1 MTTTQTPNETPENR
15 DKRISNLTGWGS
27 RRRRLTDDEVR
38 QIREAYK
45 YRRDLALT
53 GNSPD
58 DWETV
63 TDTLKGVARDHNV
76 SQGVVNR
83 AVLGLSYPDAPG
95 PIDVTRRAHY
105 DDNNALRRQLG
116 GVDGRSLPRTLGD
129 APRQAAAVAIT
140 VYNPDTDTTRT
151 YRYPAGTKVTVTTT
165 LGDDTDHLEPAAK
178 KK

>member
-1 MTTTQTPNETPENR
+1 MTTDQTPSTPPNG
-15 DKRISNLTGWGS
+15 DKKISNLTGWGT

-38 QIREAYK
+38 AIRETYK

-53 GNSPD
+53 GSNPD

-83 AVLGLSYPDAPG
+83 AVLGLSYTDAPG
-95 PIDVTRRAHY
+95 PIDVVRRAHY

-129 APRQAAAVAIT
+129 APRQAACVTIT
-140 VYNPDTDTTRT
+140 VHDPETDKTRT
-151 YRYPAGTKVTVTTT
+151 FRYPAGTKVTVTTT
-165 LGDDTDHLEPAAK
+165 LGDDTEPLEPRTSK
-178 KK
+178 RK